1 MRGKTAAILVR
12 LAPTPKANSPFNID
26 MLKELLAYAYTYR
39 N

>member
-1 MRGKTAAILVR
+1 MRGETAAILVG

-26 MLKELLAYAYTYR
+26 MLKELLVYAYTYR